1 MYLELAEQYGTMD
14 PASKVLKR
22 NVLADHLREIIDIL
36 EKKGDEI
43 AALYD
48 ALKLRKGVRE
58 VVEGVRLAHQQTV
71 RGKAR
76 ART

>member
-1 MYLELAEQYGTMD
+1 
-14 PASKVLKR
+14 
-22 NVLADHLREIIDIL
+22 
-36 EKKGDEI
+36 
-43 AALYD
+43 LYD

-58 VVEGVRLAHQQTV
+58 VVEGVRLAHQPTV

>member
-1 MYLELAEQYGTMD
+1 MYLELAEQYGLMD
-14 PASKVLKR
+14 PASNVLKR
-22 NVLADHLREIIDIL
+22 NILADHLREIIDIL
-36 EKKGDEI
+36 EKKGDQI

-48 ALKLRKGVRE
+48 ALKLRKGVQD
-58 VVEGVRLAHQQTV
+58 VVEGVRLAYQHTA